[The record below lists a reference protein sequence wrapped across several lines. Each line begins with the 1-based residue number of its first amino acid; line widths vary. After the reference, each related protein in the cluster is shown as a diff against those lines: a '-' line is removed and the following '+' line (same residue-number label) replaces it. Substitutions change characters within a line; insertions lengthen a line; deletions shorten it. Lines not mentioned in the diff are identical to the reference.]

1 MSSRIRSSSGISENS
16 IVFFEGGHNHNGVSS
31 SLIDTEQYSI
41 YDFIVGKT
49 GSNSRQIRQQRN
61 FDNLKTVVSNI
72 VINDVLGPSGVRLLP
87 NSVQSVHIQ
96 AGAITAN
103 ELAANIVLIN
113 NVISSNNYVL
123 NTSGWAIYSN
133 GTAEFDA
140 ASIRGT
146 LTAGAVVINNDN
158 YWYSNGLFRV
168 GSNSEFMSFNGSD
181 LSVTG
186 DVTTGNLTATGGR
199 IAGFDI
205 GVAGNPDA
213 LFTGGTFTG
222 NLILGRIDGSS
233 TSTGDQRGGARV
245 NGAGAE
251 FAEYYAQFAKIS
263 NTSGTT
269 TIVPGSIT
277 TGTVNAD
284 LNGNASTADLATTAL
299 NADRLDNYLVSYSDV
314 IETVVVRGN
323 DASIRGQYLVMT
335 TGNTGGTTEL
345 RIRNDGYIFLFGSR
359 RELKNTIENVNSNFA
374 LSIINSLQPV
384 SFRMNEPQYIGD
396 LFSEREA
403 TYREYGFIAQD
414 VAEVDANLATYGL
427 NAEGDEVQ
435 PQAWSSHTMIS
446 LSVAAIQGL
455 VSEVNELKSRVAQ
468 LEQRG

>member
-1 MSSRIRSSSGISENS
+1 M
-16 IVFFEGGHNHNGVSS
+16 
-31 SLIDTEQYSI
+31 
-41 YDFIVGKT
+41 
-49 GSNSRQIRQQRN
+49 
-61 FDNLKTVVSNI
+61 
-72 VINDVLGPSGVRLLP
+72 
-87 NSVQSVHIQ
+87 QSVHIQ

-146 LTAGAVVINNDN
+146 LTAGAVVINNNN

-186 DVTTGNLTATGGR
+186 DVSTGNLTATGGR

-222 NLILGRIDGSS
+222 NLILGRIDGPS

-284 LNGNASTADLATTAL
+284 LNGNASTASLATTAL
-299 NADRLDNYLVSYSDV
+299 NADRLDNFLASGSDV
-314 IETVVVRGN
+314 AGTVVVRGG
-323 DASIRGQYLVMT
+323 DASVMAGYLVMT
-335 TGNTGGTTEL
+335 GGATIGASTGDAV
-345 RIRNDGYIFLFGSR
+345 RKRSDGYLLTVSSR
-359 RELKNTIENVNSNFA
+359 REIKNSIEDISSDFA
-374 LSIINSLQPV
+374 YSIINALQPV
-384 SFRMNEPQYIGD
+384 SFRFNEQQYIGD

-403 TYREYGFIAQD
+403 EYREYGFIAQD
-414 VAEVDANLATYGL
+414 VGEVNSNLVSYSV
-427 NAEGDEVQ
+427 NAEGDGIQ
-435 PQAWSSHTMIS
+435 PSMWSDFALIS
-446 LSVAAIQGL
+446 LSVSAIKGL
-455 VSEVNELKSRVAQ
+455 IFEISELKSKLSE
-468 LEQRG
+468 LESYLFNGPNNEV